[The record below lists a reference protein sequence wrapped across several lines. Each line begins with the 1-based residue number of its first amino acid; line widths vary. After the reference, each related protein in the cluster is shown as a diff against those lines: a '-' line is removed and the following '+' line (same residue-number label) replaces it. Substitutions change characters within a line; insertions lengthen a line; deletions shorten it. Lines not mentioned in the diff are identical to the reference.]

1 MKWGESLAVAFYV
14 AVALFSLYYG
24 SKVVMDEPQLM
35 CGVAEISPDF
45 DSKHRE
51 QCRKMRG
58 HKL

>member
-1 MKWGESLAVAFYV
+1 MKTSEIVAVAFYI
-14 AVALFSLYYG
+14 AIAMFSLYYG
-24 SKVVMDEPQLM
+24 TKVIINEPQLM

-51 QCRKMRG
+51 QCRQTRG

>member
-14 AVALFSLYYG
+14 AIAVFSLYYG
-24 SKVVMDEPQLM
+24 VRVISEEPQLM

-45 DSKHRE
+45 SAADRE
-51 QCRKMRG
+51 RCRQQRG

>member
-1 MKWGESLAVAFYV
+1 MKLPEIVAVAFYI
-14 AVALFSLYYG
+14 AIALFSLYYG
-24 SKVVMDEPQLM
+24 SKVVSSEPKIM

-51 QCRKMRG
+51 QCRQARG

>member
-1 MKWGESLAVAFYV
+1 MKPPEIVAVAFYV
-14 AVALFSLYYG
+14 AIAVFSLYYG
-24 SKVVMDEPQLM
+24 ARVISTEPQLP

-51 QCRKMRG
+51 QCRQMRG

>member
-1 MKWGESLAVAFYV
+1 MKPPEIVAVAFYV
-14 AVALFSLYYG
+14 AIAMFSLYYG
-24 SKVVMDEPQLM
+24 AKVVSTEPQIM

-51 QCRKMRG
+51 QCRQARG

>member
-1 MKWGESLAVAFYV
+1 MKPPEIIAAAFYI
-14 AVALFSLYYG
+14 AIALFTLYYG
-24 SKVVMDEPQLM
+24 SRVMLEEPKLP

-51 QCRKMRG
+51 QCRQMRG

>member
-1 MKWGESLAVAFYV
+1 MKPPEIIAAAFYI
-14 AVALFSLYYG
+14 AIAMFTLYYG
-24 SKVVMDEPQLM
+24 SRVMLEEPKLP

-51 QCRKMRG
+51 QCRQMRG